1 MQIILQFIHLALLLL
16 PLPRVFMVIFLAIAI
31 FMMILHCLFGLLP
44 HVVMENSVEEALVLM
59 GRRGFGLCR

>member
-1 MQIILQFIHLALLLL
+1 
-16 PLPRVFMVIFLAIAI
+16 MVIFLAIAI

-59 GRRGFGLCR
+59 GRRGFGLCK